1 MAEQWTVD
9 QLKEFLVTVLA
20 DQRNELVRQIQAG
33 DQALKEHVT
42 AQISQA
48 TQLAHALN
56 EQTRLRVDGVVDT
69 LDQLNA
75 AGREHFEARIN
86 AVALQANQQLEQ
98 LRREREIVTAAQ
110 TLAISKADVAT
121 EKRFEGVNEWRAQSA
136 DRERAHR
143 EQATAMQEQ
152 FARREV
158 LDAQLN
164 EVRKLAQDA
173 KDMASGTTSMRT
185 GSVQALNWLVAGTGL
200 LVAVVAVVANVLTG

>member
-1 MAEQWTVD
+1 MAEWTVN
-9 QLKEFLVTVLA
+9 QLKEFLETILA
-20 DQRNELVRQIQAG
+20 EQRDELVRQIQAG
-33 DQALKEHVT
+33 DEALKDHIT
-42 AQISQA
+42 AQIGLT
-48 TQLAHALN
+48 TQLTRSLN

-86 AVALQANQQLEQ
+86 SVASQANQQLDQ

-110 TLAISKADVAT
+110 TLAISKADIAT

-143 EQATAMQEQ
+143 EQATAMQDQ

-173 KDMASGTTSMRT
+173 KDLASGASSLRS
-185 GSVQALNWLVAGTGL
+185 GSVQALNWMVAGTGV
-200 LVAVVAVVANVLTG
+200 LVAVIAVVANVLTG